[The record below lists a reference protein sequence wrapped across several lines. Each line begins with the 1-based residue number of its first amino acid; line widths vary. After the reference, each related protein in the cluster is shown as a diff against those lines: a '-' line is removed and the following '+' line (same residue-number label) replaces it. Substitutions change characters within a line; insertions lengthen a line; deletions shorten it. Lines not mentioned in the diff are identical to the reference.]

1 MGSSSSGT
9 STSTSTEIDNR
20 VFNLEGAQG
29 NNLVDQDIKTGKY
42 GDVSIVST
50 DFGAVEGALDLG
62 ESVVDTLADF
72 GSDALEQNSNILKQQ
87 SFSNTQNLQALK
99 DFATEVKTGGQ
110 LELSEAMKVVAV
122 SVVLVAGLVVVVVS
136 KGKK

>member
-20 VFNLEGAQG
+20 VFNMEGSQG
-29 NNLVDQDIKTGKY
+29 NNLQDINVSAGKRSNIN
-42 GDVSIVST
+42 VELT
-50 DFGAVEGALDLG
+50 DFGSVKGALDLG

-72 GSDALEQNSNILKQQ
+72 GSEALEQNSNLVKQQ
-87 SFSNTQNLQALK
+87 NFSNTQNLQALK
-99 DFATEVKTGGQ
+99 EFAAEVKTGGQ
-110 LELSEAMKVVAV
+110 LELSKAMKVVAV

>member
-20 VFNLEGAQG
+20 VFNLEGASG
-29 NNLVDQDIKTGKY
+29 LNLTDIDSGG
-42 GDVSIVST
+42 GDVTMT
-50 DFGAVEGALDLG
+50 DFGSVKGALDLG

-72 GSDALEQNSNILKQQ
+72 GSEALEQNSNLVKQQ
-87 SFSNTQNLQALK
+87 TFSNTQNLQALK
-99 DFATEVKTGGQ
+99 DFATEVQTGGQ
-110 LELSEAMKVVAV
+110 LELSKAMKVVAV
-122 SVVLVAGLVVVVVS
+122 SVVVVMGLVVVVVS